1 MKSLFLSVLLIAL
14 AFSSFSQLTTPTL
27 SSPASATTF
36 YVGSTINFN
45 WTPVAG
51 ANSYD
56 VEFDSGMGYEFLTNV
71 SGTSFNLLL
80 AAANVGPHTWHVR
93 AKNSTTVSAW
103 SSTRSYNVVGIPAIP
118 ITTNPLTDTTIQFG
132 VSTFFNWN
140 QVANASEYKIQF
152 DNETPVNVSGT
163 NYSRSFSTL
172 GVHTWK
178 VLASNQAGSS
188 DWSAPKTLT
197 VVVGVPSLSS
207 PASGSTFYVG
217 STLSLSWTTVA
228 GATSYEV
235 EFDAGLG
242 FSSTSVSTTTS
253 LNLPLTSAN
262 AGQHTW
268 HVRAKNGT
276 ATGQWS
282 NSRNYVVADIPDVPT
297 TTNPTSGTVLYYD
310 VTTNFTWTSVL
321 FATSYQLQFDA
332 DPPITVTNT
341 NYNRVFTTLG
351 IHTWKVKAL
360 NTAGSS
366 DWSTA
371 KTLIVSL
378 NTPNLASPANG
389 STVFVG
395 STLNFSWSSIPGA
408 TSYDVEFDTGLGI
421 ETATNVTAPS
431 LSLVLTTA
439 HVGPH
444 TWRVRA
450 KLNSAAGPWTGS
462 RNYTVVTIP
471 AVPGPQ
477 NPASGST
484 FNFET
489 QVAFNWSQVPNA
501 TNYQIQF
508 DSYPPITVSNAN
520 YSRSFSVLGNHT
532 WKVKATNA
540 AGDSEWSTP
549 RTVIIILG
557 TPNLSSPANGTVY
570 YVGNTITLSWTTVP
584 GATSYEVEFDSGMG
598 YTTVI
603 PSIGSSVDIKL
614 SAANAGPHTWHV
626 RAKNGSFVGNWSN
639 SRNYTVIGI
648 PDAPTLINPANDTK
662 VFSEISINFNWSNV
676 AYATGYQIQF
686 DAEQPVTVSGTSYS
700 RIFTTIGIHT
710 WKVRATNSA
719 GNSDWSIVNY
729 LNVTYGIPNL
739 ISPANQSVYFISST
753 ISFSWTTIPGATS
766 YDIEIDAGTPQ
777 VSITN
782 LSGGSLDI
790 PVLAANV
797 GPHTWH
803 VRARYGTT
811 AGQWSTSRSYVVLGI
826 PAIPTTVNPA
836 NNAIVYV
843 DLSTNFNWNG
853 VNGASSYLLQ
863 IDSETPVTVSTTT
876 YTKIFTT
883 QGSHTWKVKAVNA
896 AGESDWSTVKSF
908 IVSSGAPNIPSKIIL
923 VYPDNSW
930 DYQNVTVG
938 SANEKTFLVQNTG
951 STQLT
956 ISNLFISGADAD
968 QFEITNPT
976 GTNFSL
982 PSGGMQQ
989 VTISFKPSSAG
1000 LKNAFLTITNNSDN
1014 ASPAKLISLAGTGS
1028 ILQTKTLT
1036 VEPDGA
1042 LDFGN
1047 VTVNNSPEKTFSLKN
1062 SGTSTLSITGLTISG
1077 NNADQYT
1084 ISSPAGTVFDI
1095 PAGGV
1100 QLVKLRFKPTSAGV
1114 KNASLTISNNSDNSS
1129 PSKQITLNGTG
1140 TLQLTKTLSVNPDVL
1155 TNFGTVTTNTSSDKI
1170 ITLQNTGSSI
1180 ITVSGL
1186 ALTGLNP
1193 NQFSI
1198 VSPTVTSIDIPVGGV
1213 QQITIRFIPT
1223 SEGWKSSVLTITN
1236 NSDNSSPTKI
1246 ITLNGTGSLLPTMT
1260 MAVNPDGYWDFG
1272 NIILNTNSDKIITIR
1287 NNGLAPLS
1295 VTGFSL
1301 TGTNSD
1307 QFAILSLLNT
1317 LFEIPAGGF
1326 QQITIRFS
1334 PSSDGWKSSFLSVV
1348 NNSDNASPV
1357 KLITLN
1363 GTGVL
1368 RQAPVIPTV
1377 TTNTINSVSSKSAA
1391 GGGNVTSDGGSSVA
1405 ARGLCW
1411 STTANPTVL
1420 DSKTTDGSGIGAFT
1434 SNITGLIPGTIY
1446 HVRAYATNP
1455 VGTAY
1460 GNDITF
1466 TTHTLA
1472 TVSTT
1477 PITATSSTAATGGGS
1492 ISSDGG
1498 TPVTIKG
1505 ICWNK
1510 TGNPTISDSKTSD
1523 GSGNAT
1529 FISSIFG
1536 LTIGTTYHARAYAT
1550 NSVGTNYGADIVFTT
1565 LSLPVVTT
1573 ISAIAIVSSSTTA
1586 SGKGNVSSDG
1596 GTPVTEKG
1604 LCWSTSPNPTT
1615 LDLKTS
1621 DGNGLGSFT
1630 DLFTGLTPWT
1640 NYHVRAYATNAVGTS
1655 YGADITFQ
1663 TSINGGVFDI
1673 SSFYQIYPN
1682 PSYGQVTIL
1691 SKEEIPVE
1699 MAIYSL
1705 DGALI
1710 HNYKF
1715 VKQQNSLNLN
1725 LTNGVYIITLKSE
1738 KATGSYRLIIL

>member
-1 MKSLFLSVLLIAL
+1 MKTIFLFML
-14 AFSSFSQLTTPTL
+14 AFTISFSAYSQLTTPSL

-45 WTPVAG
+45 WTPVVG
-51 ANSYD
+51 ATSYD
-56 VEFDSGMGYEFLTNV
+56 VEFDTGMGYEFLTNV

-80 AAANVGPHTWHVR
+80 AAANVGPHSWHVR
-93 AKNSTTVSAW
+93 AKSGTTVSAW
-103 SSTRSYNVVGIPAIP
+103 SNSRSYLVVGIPAIP
-118 ITTNPLTDTTIQFG
+118 TTTNPLTDSTIQFG

-140 QVANASEYKIQF
+140 QVANASEYQIQF
-152 DNETPVNVSGT
+152 DNETPVTVSGT
-163 NYSRSFSTL
+163 NYSRSFTSL
-172 GVHTWK
+172 GMHTWK
-178 VLASNQAGSS
+178 VLASNLAGSS

-197 VVVGVPSLSS
+197 VVVGIPSLSS

-217 STLSLSWTTVA
+217 STLALSWTTVA

-242 FSSTSVSTTTS
+242 FSSTTVSTTTS

-276 ATGQWS
+276 AAGQWS
-282 NSRNYVVADIPDVPT
+282 NSRNYVVADIPDVPA

-310 VTTNFTWTSVL
+310 VTTNFTWNSVL
-321 FATSYQLQFDA
+321 FATNYQLQFDA
-332 DPPITVTNT
+332 DPPITVTGT

-360 NTAGSS
+360 NAAGSS

-371 KTLIVSL
+371 KTLTVSL
-378 NTPNLASPANG
+378 NTPGLTSPANG

-395 STLNFSWSSIPGA
+395 STLNFSWSSVPGA
-408 TSYDVEFDTGLGI
+408 TSYDLEFDTGLGI
-421 ETATNVTAPS
+421 ETTTNVTAPS
-431 LSLVLTTA
+431 LALPLTPA

-450 KLNSAAGPWTGS
+450 KLGSAAGPWSGS

-471 AVPGPQ
+471 TVPAVQ
-477 NPASGST
+477 SPASGST
-484 FNFET
+484 FIFET
-489 QVAFNWSQVPNA
+489 QVAFSWNQVPNA

-508 DSYPPITVSNAN
+508 DSDPPITVSNPN

-532 WKVKATNA
+532 WKVRATNA
-540 AGDSEWSTP
+540 AGDSDWSTS

-557 TPNLSSPANGTVY
+557 TPNLSAPANGTVY

-598 YTTVI
+598 YTSII
-603 PSIGSSVDIKL
+603 PSTGSSIDIKL
-614 SAANAGPHTWHV
+614 SAANAGPHIWHV
-626 RAKNGSFVGNWSN
+626 RAKNGSYAGNWSN

-648 PDAPTLINPANDTK
+648 PDAPTLINPVNDTK
-662 VFSEISINFNWSNV
+662 VFSEVSINFNWSNV
-676 AYATGYQIQF
+676 ANATGYEIQF
-686 DAEQPVTVSGTSYS
+686 DTEQPVIVSGTSYS
-700 RIFTTIGIHT
+700 RIFTTTGIHT

-719 GNSDWSIVNY
+719 GKGDWSIVNN

-766 YDIEIDAGTPQ
+766 YDLELDAGTPQ
-777 VSITN
+777 VSLTN
-782 LSGGSLDI
+782 LSGGSLDMT
-790 PVLAANV
+790 VLAANI
-797 GPHTWH
+797 GQHTWH

-836 NNAIVYV
+836 NGTIVYV
-843 DLSTNFNWNG
+843 DLSTNFTWNT
-853 VNGASSYLLQ
+853 VNGATSYVLQ
-863 IDSETPVTVSTTT
+863 IDSEAPVTISTTS
-876 YTKIFTT
+876 YTRIFTT
-883 QGSHTWKVKAVNA
+883 QGSHTWKVKAINA
-896 AGESDWSTVKSF
+896 AGESDWSTIKSF
-908 IVSSGAPNIPSKIIL
+908 IVSSGAPNVPSKIIL
-923 VYPDNSW
+923 VSPDNSW

-938 SANEKTFLVQNTG
+938 NANEKIFVVQNTG

-956 ISNLFISGADAD
+956 ISNLLISGTNAD
-968 QFEITNPT
+968 QFIITNPT
-976 GTNFSL
+976 GTSFSL

-1000 LKNAFLTITNNSDN
+1000 LKNAYLTIANNSDN
-1014 ASPAKLISLAGTGS
+1014 ASPAKLITLSGTGS
-1028 ILQTKTLT
+1028 VLLTKTLT

-1047 VTVNNSPEKTFSLKN
+1047 VTVNNSPEKSFSLRN
-1062 SGTSTLSITGLTISG
+1062 SGTATLTITGLTISG
-1077 NNADQYT
+1077 TNADQYT
-1084 ISSPAGTVFDI
+1084 ISSPAGTAFDI

-1100 QLVKLRFKPTSAGV
+1100 QLVKLRFKPTSSGV
-1114 KNASLTISNNSDNSS
+1114 KNASLTISNNSDNAS
-1129 PSKQITLNGTG
+1129 PSKQIALIGTG
-1140 TLQLTKTLSVNPDVL
+1140 TLQLTKTLTVNPDAL
-1155 TNFGTVTTNTSSDKI
+1155 SDFGIVTINTSSDKT
-1170 ITLQNTGSSI
+1170 ITLQNTGSSP

-1186 ALTGLNP
+1186 AINGINA

-1198 VSPTVTSIDIPVGGV
+1198 VSPTSTSFDIPVGGL
-1213 QQITIRFIPT
+1213 QQITVRFTPT
-1223 SEGWKSSVLTITN
+1223 TDGWKSAALTITN
-1236 NSDNSSPTKI
+1236 NSDNSSPTKL
-1246 ITLNGTGSLLPTMT
+1246 ITLNGTGSLQATRT
-1260 MAVNPDGYWDFG
+1260 MAVTPDGYWDFG
-1272 NIILNTNSDKIITIR
+1272 STMLNTNSDKIITIR
-1287 NNGLAPLS
+1287 NTGSATLN
-1295 VTGFSL
+1295 VTGLTL

-1307 QFAILSLLNT
+1307 QFVIISPLNALLD
-1317 LFEIPAGGF
+1317 IPAGGF

-1334 PSSDGWKSSFLSVV
+1334 PSSEGWKSSFLSVV

-1377 TTNTINSVSSKSAA
+1377 TTNAINSVASKSAA
-1391 GGGNVTSDGGSSVA
+1391 GGGNITSDGGSSVT

-1411 STTANPTVL
+1411 STTSNPTVL
-1420 DSKTTDGSGIGAFT
+1420 DSKTTDGTGIGAFT
-1434 SNITGLIPGTIY
+1434 SNITGLTPGTIY

-1460 GNDITF
+1460 GNDVTF
-1466 TTHTLA
+1466 TTLTLA

-1477 PITATSSTAATGGGS
+1477 QVTATSATAATGGGS

-1498 TPVTIKG
+1498 TPVTVKG
-1505 ICWNK
+1505 VCWNK
-1510 TGNPTISDSKTSD
+1510 TGNPTISDSKTVD

-1529 FISSIFG
+1529 FTSSISG

-1550 NSVGTNYGADIVFTT
+1550 NSVGTNYGADVVFTT

-1573 ISAIAIVSSSTTA
+1573 ISATAIVSSSTTA

-1596 GTPVTEKG
+1596 GSPVTEKG
-1604 LCWSTSPNPTT
+1604 LCWSTTPNPTT
-1615 LDLKTS
+1615 SDSKTS

-1655 YGADITFQ
+1655 YGADIAFQ

-1691 SKEEIPVE
+1691 SKEEVPVE
-1699 MAIYSL
+1699 ITIYSM
-1705 DGALI
+1705 DGVLI
-1710 HNYKF
+1710 QNYKF

-1725 LTNGVYIITLKSE
+1725 LSKGVYLITLKSE